1 MSGVV
6 SSMDAISSSFS
17 QSEFESLPSSSTML
31 PSDDAPTLLCFLPIP
46 DSPVGSELQTL
57 KNTVLDH
64 ENKSPVSLALPSS
77 STMLP
82 SDDAP
87 TLFCFLPIP
96 ENPVGSELQ
105 TLKNPVL
112 DHEDKDPV
120 SLDLTLTYASG
131 SKKRPRDAENP
142 QRKRRRRRVGNSIT
156 ELRLGVDPWSIKKT
170 LEPSDLVGGLS
181 RLLVASED
189 VQNHILPYLDNVSA
203 EELINGHNMAVV
215 VIDVDTE
222 TKVEMVLRRWISS
235 GSYVLKKNWVK
246 GFVKRR
252 ELQEGDEIGLEWDK
266 GNSSFNFS
274 VLKRAATA

>member
-1 MSGVV
+1 MSSVV

-17 QSEFESLPSSSTML
+17 QPEFESLPSSSRML
-31 PSDDAPTLLCFLPIP
+31 PSDDAPMLPCFLPIP

-57 KNTVLDH
+57 KNPVLDH
-64 ENKSPVSLALPSS
+64 EKKGPVSLALPSS

-82 SDDAP
+82 SDDASV
-87 TLFCFLPIP
+87 LFCFLPIP
-96 ENPVGSELQ
+96 EKPVGSELQ
-105 TLKNPVL
+105 TLKDPVL
-112 DHEDKDPV
+112 DHEDKGPV
-120 SLDLTLTYASG
+120 SLDLTLTSASG
-131 SKKRPRDAENP
+131 SKKRPPDAENP
-142 QRKRRRRRVGNSIT
+142 QRKRRRRVGNSMT

-189 VQNHILPYLDNVSA
+189 VQNHILPYLDTVSA

-215 VIDVDTE
+215 VTDVDTK

-235 GSYVLKKNWVK
+235 GSYVLKKNWVN